1 MMAGVVQG
9 GLGATMASIV
19 ATTLLTSGSATL
31 LASLIGIPLGARC
44 ARRGGLSGL
53 RVVVRALYGLPPVVV
68 GVLVYLM
75 LSNRGPLASLDL
87 LFTVPAMVLAQTL
100 LVLPLVWG
108 GTWSAFDAITR
119 DHREALDLLG
129 LDARKRLRIEV
140 GLVWRGVLNGVA
152 LGFGRAIA
160 EVGSVLMVGGNI
172 AGQTRVLTTSIV
184 LETSRGDLGAAV
196 AQGGLLLLLAL
207 AAMFLVEGVLKIR
220 PKRASEPMDR
230 GEVPE
235 DVSTPHDVHRWS
247 RISVVRDETTV
258 LDVDDV
264 VVRGG
269 EVMVIM
275 GASGAGKST
284 LLRAIAGLLPDVDGV
299 PVPRG
304 QGGIGRVAQHPV
316 MLTAHATAEIE
327 LVHPDR
333 TGLLAALELETV
345 ATRPASVLSGGERQ
359 RVSLAR
365 ALALK
370 PSVLVLDEFTS
381 GLDLATTMVVEAM
394 VRQAADGGAAVILAT
409 HDLAQAR
416 RMGDRRML
424 LAAGRSIEEG
434 SATAALMLGEPQ
446 G

>member
-1 MMAGVVQG
+1 
-9 GLGATMASIV
+9 MASIV

-31 LASLIGIPLGARC
+31 LASLIGIPLGAKC

-53 RVVVRALYGLPPVVV
+53 RMVVRTLYGLPPVVV
-68 GVLVYLM
+68 GVLVYLA
-75 LSNRGPLASLDL
+75 LSNRGPLSELDL
-87 LFTVPAMVLAQTL
+87 LFTVPAMILAQTL

-108 GTWSAFDAITR
+108 GTWSAFDAITEG
-119 DHREALDLLG
+119 HREALDLLA
-129 LDARKRLRIEV
+129 LDARNRLRVEV

-207 AAMFLVEGVLKIR
+207 AAMFLIEGLRMVR
-220 PKRASEPMDR
+220 PRGAAERSPQTLPDAMARAHDGYVWPLISIKRK
-230 GEVPE
+230 GV
-235 DVSTPHDVHRWS
+235 
-247 RISVVRDETTV
+247 TV
-258 LDVDDV
+258 LDVKEV

-269 EVMVIM
+269 EILVVM

-284 LLRAIAGLLPDVDGV
+284 LLRAIAGLLADVEGV
-299 PVPRG
+299 PVKRG
-304 QGGIGRVAQHPV
+304 RGGVGRVAQHPV
-316 MLTAHATAEIE
+316 MLTSHPAAEVE
-327 LVHPDR
+327 LVDPAR
-333 TGLLAALELETV
+333 AGLLEGLGLDEV
-345 ATRPASVLSGGERQ
+345 AERPAAVLSGGERQ

-365 ALALK
+365 ALALT
-370 PSVLVLDEFTS
+370 PSVLILDEFTS
-381 GLDLATTMVVEAM
+381 GLDLPTTLAVEAV
-394 VRQAADGGAAVILAT
+394 VRRAADEGAVVVLAT

-416 RMGDRRML
+416 RLGDRRML
-424 LAAGRSIEEG
+424 LAAGRLVDEG
-434 SATAALMLGEPQ
+434 SETAALLLGEVQ

>member
-1 MMAGVVQG
+1 
-9 GLGATMASIV
+9 MASIV

-31 LASLIGIPLGARC
+31 LASLIGIPLGAKC

-53 RVVVRALYGLPPVVV
+53 RMVVRTLYGLPPVVV
-68 GVLVYLM
+68 GVLVYLA
-75 LSNRGPLASLDL
+75 LSNRGPLSELDL
-87 LFTVPAMVLAQTL
+87 LFTVPAMILAQTL

-108 GTWSAFDAITR
+108 GTWSAFDAITEG
-119 DHREALDLLG
+119 HREALDLLA
-129 LDARKRLRIEV
+129 LDARNRLRVEV

-207 AAMFLVEGVLKIR
+207 AAMFLIEGLRMVR
-220 PKRASEPMDR
+220 PRGAAGRSPQALPDAMASAHDGYVWPLISIKRK
-230 GEVPE
+230 GV
-235 DVSTPHDVHRWS
+235 
-247 RISVVRDETTV
+247 TV
-258 LDVDDV
+258 LDVEEV

-269 EVMVIM
+269 EILVVM

-284 LLRAIAGLLPDVDGV
+284 LLRAIAGLLADVEGV
-299 PVPRG
+299 PVKRG
-304 QGGIGRVAQHPV
+304 RGGVGRVAQHPV
-316 MLTAHATAEIE
+316 MLTSHPAAEVE
-327 LVHPDR
+327 LVDPAR
-333 TGLLAALELETV
+333 AGLLEGLGLDEV
-345 ATRPASVLSGGERQ
+345 AERPAAVLSGGERQ

-365 ALALK
+365 ALALT
-370 PSVLVLDEFTS
+370 PSVLILDEFTS
-381 GLDLATTMVVEAM
+381 GLDLPTTLAVEAV
-394 VRQAADGGAAVILAT
+394 VRRAADEGAVVVLAT

-416 RMGDRRML
+416 RLGDRRML
-424 LAAGRSIEEG
+424 LAAGRLVDEG
-434 SATAALMLGEPQ
+434 SETAALLLGEVQ

>member
-1 MMAGVVQG
+1 
-9 GLGATMASIV
+9 MASIV

-31 LASLIGIPLGARC
+31 LASLIGIPLGAKC

-53 RVVVRALYGLPPVVV
+53 RMAVRTLYGLPPVVV
-68 GVLVYLM
+68 GVLVYLA
-75 LSNRGPLASLDL
+75 LSNRGPLSELDL
-87 LFTVPAMVLAQTL
+87 LFTVPAMILAQTL

-108 GTWSAFDAITR
+108 GTWSAFDAITEG
-119 DHREALDLLG
+119 HREALDLLA
-129 LDARKRLRIEV
+129 LDARNRLRVEV

-207 AAMFLVEGVLKIR
+207 AAMFLIEGLRMVR
-220 PKRASEPMDR
+220 PRGAAGRSPQALPDAMARAHDGYVWPLISIKRK
-230 GEVPE
+230 GV
-235 DVSTPHDVHRWS
+235 
-247 RISVVRDETTV
+247 TV
-258 LDVDDV
+258 LDVEEV

-269 EVMVIM
+269 EILVVM

-284 LLRAIAGLLPDVDGV
+284 LLRAIAGLLADVEGV
-299 PVPRG
+299 PVKRG
-304 QGGIGRVAQHPV
+304 RGGVGRVAQHPV
-316 MLTAHATAEIE
+316 MLTSHPAAEVE
-327 LVHPDR
+327 LVDPAR
-333 TGLLAALELETV
+333 AGLLEGLGLDEV
-345 ATRPASVLSGGERQ
+345 AERPAAVLSGGERQ

-365 ALALK
+365 ALALT
-370 PSVLVLDEFTS
+370 PSVLILDEFTS
-381 GLDLATTMVVEAM
+381 GLDLPTTLAVEAV
-394 VRQAADGGAAVILAT
+394 VRRAADEGAVVVLAT

-416 RMGDRRML
+416 RLGDRRML
-424 LAAGRSIEEG
+424 LAAGRLVDEG
-434 SATAALMLGEPQ
+434 SETAALLLGEVQ

>member
-1 MMAGVVQG
+1 
-9 GLGATMASIV
+9 MASIV

-44 ARRGGLSGL
+44 ARRGGLNGL
-53 RVVVRALYGLPPVVV
+53 RVVVRTLYGLPPVVV

-75 LSNRGPLASLDL
+75 LSNQGPLASLDL

-129 LDARKRLRIEV
+129 LDARRRLGIEV

-207 AAMFLVEGVLKIR
+207 AAMFFVEGVLKVR
-220 PKRASEPMDR
+220 PGRRLSRANH
-230 GEVPE
+230 GEIPE
-235 DVSTPHDVHRWS
+235 AVSTAHGEHRWPHIKVI
-247 RISVVRDETTV
+247 RGRTTV
-258 LDVDDV
+258 LDVEDV

-269 EVMVIM
+269 EVLVIM

-284 LLRAIAGLLPDVDGV
+284 LLRAVAGLLPDVDGV

-304 QGGIGRVAQHPV
+304 QGGIARVAQHPV
-316 MLTAHATAEIE
+316 MLTSHPTAEVE

-333 TGLLAALELETV
+333 TGLLAALELEGV
-345 ATRPASVLSGGERQ
+345 ATRPAAVLSGGERQ

-381 GLDLATTMVVEAM
+381 GLDLATTLAVEAV
-394 VRQAADGGAAVILAT
+394 VRRAADGGAAVVLAT

-416 RMGDRRML
+416 RMGDRRLL
-424 LAAGRSIEEG
+424 LAAGRTVGEG